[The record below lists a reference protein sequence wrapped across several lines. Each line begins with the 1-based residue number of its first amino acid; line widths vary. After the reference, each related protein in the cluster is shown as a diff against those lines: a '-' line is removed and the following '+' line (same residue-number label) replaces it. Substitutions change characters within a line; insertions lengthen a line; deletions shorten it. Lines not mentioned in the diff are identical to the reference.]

1 MMKDHLVAHV
11 EALPEFHSLINNKN
25 DKGMENV
32 LGDPKT
38 SFSPASLLASCHPS
52 VTGDITSCHVVM
64 GTAQKKG
71 VI

>member
-11 EALPEFHSLINNKN
+11 EALPEFHKN